1 MTRKKRIAKIP
12 CELMSKEQAV
22 ALKLQEQPF
31 LIIIPKS
38 ILQKLGINGDEIM
51 CELVLEDN
59 RLCLIIPVSESITQK
74 MSI

>member
-1 MTRKKRIAKIP
+1 MTRKKKIAKIP

-38 ILQKLGINGDEIM
+38 ILRKLGINEDEIM

-59 RLCLIIPVSESITQK
+59 RICLIIPVSESSIQKIT
-74 MSI
+74 I

>member
-1 MTRKKRIAKIP
+1 MTRKKRIAKLP
-12 CELMSKEQAV
+12 CQLMSKEQAI

-38 ILQKLGINGDEIM
+38 ILQKLGIHGDEMM
-51 CELVLEDN
+51 CDLVLEDN

-74 MSI
+74 MAI